1 MWTNDVSG
9 TLLGKARRVFFPLP
23 VTNLRLD
30 MMVYCGEGW
39 AVRYQVCYKFMIGL
53 GPKWLRWR

>member
-9 TLLGKARRVFFPLP
+9 ALLGKTRRVFFPLP

-39 AVRYQVCYKFMIGL
+39 AMRYKYATNS
-53 GPKWLRWR
+53 